1 MYKRQKALPISL
13 CVYCSV
19 WTIFSLRLLIVVIRS
34 LLLVED
40 SRHYVSTLIL
50 DYSVSALFCVGLLVR
65 SLSRQSSA
73 FVDRSLASLHWCD
86 RLRGRVPTFD
96 VEQPLRV
103 NVSYCSRR
111 RLLAVTFDVRC
122 ILSTVFDG
130 HSEELFLLAGLA

>member
-1 MYKRQKALPISL
+1 MR
-13 CVYCSV
+13 YCLY
-19 WTIFSLRLLIVVIRS
+19 WITTFGLLLRLSNITTLDISSLFVLLWNIVLS
-34 LLLVED
+34 
-40 SRHYVSTLIL
+40 Y
-50 DYSVSALFCVGLLVR
+50 CVVR
-65 SLSRQSSA
+65 RQSSA

-111 RLLAVTFDVRC
+111 RLLAVTFDVCC

-130 HSEELFLLAGLA
+130 HTEELFLLAGLA